1 MTHPSTVTR
10 SAPRVSAGVS
20 AGSTTHA
27 AIGSVTMQD
36 WIVPAGA
43 GALALV
49 ALVLA
54 VALLRARSRT
64 DRVLAEAQ
72 AETAV
77 LRDQV
82 AALERRLDRPTVK
95 PEASFVITG
104 LGLENATDET
114 PVEQPTTPIGSALFA
129 DLVLRETV
137 VKAASLAHGVRR
149 ALDAETR
156 NRIRFEM
163 KREVKRARKQR
174 RADTREA
181 RREWEAR
188 QRATIRED
196 EDPAM
201 RSGAA

>member
-1 MTHPSTVTR
+1 MYT
-10 SAPRVSAGVS
+10 
-20 AGSTTHA
+20 

-36 WIVPAGA
+36 WIVPAVA

-54 VALLRARSRT
+54 VALLWTRART
-64 DRVLAEAQ
+64 ERVLAQSQ
-72 AETAV
+72 AEIAV

-82 AALERRLDRPTVK
+82 AALERRLDRPTTK
-95 PEASFVITG
+95 PEASFVITD
-104 LGLENATDET
+104 LGLEASPEQDEA
-114 PVEQPTTPIGSALFA
+114 EQPPATIGSALFA

-149 ALDAETR
+149 ALDPETR

-188 QRATIRED
+188 QRADLRND
-196 EDPAM
+196 ED
-201 RSGAA
+201 SAA

>member
-1 MTHPSTVTR
+1 
-10 SAPRVSAGVS
+10 
-20 AGSTTHA
+20 
-27 AIGSVTMQD
+27 MQD
-36 WIVPAGA
+36 WIVPAAA

-54 VALLRARSRT
+54 VALLRTRSRT
-64 DRVLAEAQ
+64 ERVLAQAQ

-82 AALERRLDRPTVK
+82 AALERRLDRPTAK
-95 PEASFVITG
+95 PEASFVITD
-104 LGLENATDET
+104 LGLEST
-114 PVEQPTTPIGSALFA
+114 PDQAEAEQPAAAISSALFA

-149 ALDAETR
+149 ALDAENR

-188 QRATIRED
+188 QRT
-196 EDPAM
+196 AM
-201 RSGAA
+201 PEEGSAA

>member
-1 MTHPSTVTR
+1 
-10 SAPRVSAGVS
+10 
-20 AGSTTHA
+20 
-27 AIGSVTMQD
+27 MQD
-36 WIVPAGA
+36 WIAPAVA
-43 GALALV
+43 GVLALV
-49 ALVLA
+49 ALALG

-64 DRVLAEAQ
+64 ERVLVQAQ

-82 AALERRLDRPTVK
+82 AALERRLDRPK
-95 PEASFVITG
+95 PAPEPSFVITG
-104 LGLENATDET
+104 LGLEQTAEDDE
-114 PVEQPTTPIGSALFA
+114 PAPHVEPALFA

-149 ALDAETR
+149 ALDPETR

-181 RREWEAR
+181 RREWEER
-188 QRATIRED
+188 QRTGVGDHDIED
-196 EDPAM
+196 D
-201 RSGAA
+201 AA

>member
-1 MTHPSTVTR
+1 
-10 SAPRVSAGVS
+10 
-20 AGSTTHA
+20 
-27 AIGSVTMQD
+27 MQD
-36 WIVPAGA
+36 WIVPAVA

-64 DRVLAEAQ
+64 ERVLAEAR

-82 AALERRLDRPTVK
+82 VALERRLDRSAAK
-95 PEASFVITG
+95 PDASFVITD
-104 LGLENATDET
+104 LGLEAASEQDE
-114 PVEQPTTPIGSALFA
+114 VEQPPATIGSALFA
-129 DLVLRETV
+129 DMVLRETV

-149 ALDAETR
+149 ALDPETR

-174 RADTREA
+174 RVDTREA
-181 RREWEAR
+181 RRDWEAR
-188 QRATIRED
+188 QRAELRNGED
-196 EDPAM
+196 
-201 RSGAA
+201 SAA

>member
-1 MTHPSTVTR
+1 
-10 SAPRVSAGVS
+10 
-20 AGSTTHA
+20 
-27 AIGSVTMQD
+27 MQD
-36 WIVPAGA
+36 WIVPAVA
-43 GALALV
+43 GVLALV
-49 ALVLA
+49 ALGLA
-54 VALLRARSRT
+54 AALLRARSRT
-64 DRVLAEAQ
+64 ERVLAEAQ

-95 PEASFVITG
+95 PEASFVITD
-104 LGLENATDET
+104 LGLDAAPGDAE
-114 PVEQPTTPIGSALFA
+114 VEQSTPTISSALFA

-174 RADTREA
+174 RSDTRDA

-188 QRATIRED
+188 QRA
-196 EDPAM
+196 AM
-201 RSGAA
+201 PEEGSAA

>member
-1 MTHPSTVTR
+1 
-10 SAPRVSAGVS
+10 
-20 AGSTTHA
+20 
-27 AIGSVTMQD
+27 MQD
-36 WIVPAGA
+36 WIVPAVA

-64 DRVLAEAQ
+64 ERVLAQAQ

-82 AALERRLDRPTVK
+82 AALERRLDRPAVR
-95 PEASFVITG
+95 PEASFVITD
-104 LGLENATDET
+104 LGQEAAPEQA
-114 PVEQPTTPIGSALFA
+114 EQPAAAISSALFA

-149 ALDAETR
+149 ALDPETR

-163 KREVKRARKQR
+163 RREVKRARKQR
-174 RADTREA
+174 KVDTREA
-181 RREWEAR
+181 LREWQER
-188 QRATIRED
+188 QRA
-196 EDPAM
+196 AM
-201 RSGAA
+201 PEEGSAA

>member
-1 MTHPSTVTR
+1 
-10 SAPRVSAGVS
+10 
-20 AGSTTHA
+20 
-27 AIGSVTMQD
+27 MQD
-36 WIVPAGA
+36 WIVPAVA

-64 DRVLAEAQ
+64 ERVLAQAQ

-82 AALERRLDRPTVK
+82 AALERRLDRPTAK
-95 PEASFVITG
+95 PEASFVITD
-104 LGLENATDET
+104 LGQET
-114 PVEQPTTPIGSALFA
+114 APEPAEAEDPPVTISSALFA

-149 ALDAETR
+149 ALDPESR

-188 QRATIRED
+188 QRSTLDQEG
-196 EDPAM
+196 
-201 RSGAA
+201 SAA